1 VLTPSGRLASRG
13 VRSSGRELRTQLA
26 AEERGTYLVRWQ
38 VVSEDTH
45 PSRGQFTFS
54 VGHAGPPPAAEDL
67 RGDVG
72 AVPPA
77 GLLLQALARWLH
89 FCGLAFAIGTVAFR
103 VLVRPT
109 GASDRLDRLFLVGV
123 GLLAAAE
130 PVALAAQAVSLD
142 LAPEDLVA
150 SNFGRVLGL
159 RLGGAFLLWAAAGAV
174 RQEGRGRSL
183 LLAVGVAI
191 VFADGLAG
199 HRIAGVPD
207 VAAFAL
213 GAVHE
218 AAMAVWVGG
227 LAALLLVREGAARF
241 GVIALAC
248 FLTLVVSGA
257 LLAFAHLHGPGDLG
271 SAYGLVLAVKVAA
284 VAAVALIAWLRARRL
299 EVLALAGVLALAA
312 LLVSLPPPR

>member
-1 VLTPSGRLASRG
+1 VAS
-13 VRSSGRELRTQLA
+13 
-26 AEERGTYLVRWQ
+26 EERGTYLVRWQ

-54 VGHAGPPPAAEDL
+54 VGQAGPPPAGEDL
-67 RGDVG
+67 SGDVG

-103 VLVRPT
+103 VLVRPAG
-109 GASDRLDRLFLVGV
+109 GADRLDRLFLAGV
-123 GLLAAAE
+123 GLLAVAE

-150 SNFGRVLGL
+150 SGFGRVLGL

-183 LLAVGVAI
+183 LLAVGAAI

-199 HRIAGVPD
+199 HRIVGVPD

-218 AAMAVWVGG
+218 GAMAVWVGG
-227 LAALLLVREGAARF
+227 LAAVLAVREGAARF

-248 FLTLVVSGA
+248 FLILVASGA
-257 LLAFAHLHGPGDLG
+257 LLAFAHLRSPGDVG
-271 SAYGLVLAVKVAA
+271 SAYGLVLAAKVAA
-284 VAAVALIAWLRARRL
+284 VAAAALIAWLRARRL